1 MQISS
6 NQNALTAI
14 MGMHNAQSA
23 VAKASERISSGLR
36 VNSAA
41 DDPAGA
47 GVANKLK
54 VQVGSFSKVLDN
66 LSQGTGIVQV
76 VDDSLTQMVGA
87 LTSLRVASVASMGTL
102 STDDRNMY
110 QTQVDEYLEVIDSIS
125 SNAIWDG
132 ESLMSGA
139 STKSIQSGINSGD
152 TTSLSLEKITVSELS
167 LTSLSVASTSAA
179 DASVDLIDTAIGIV
193 TNYQSYI
200 GAMENVLDIQSNVAT
215 NNINN
220 YSTAYG
226 HIMNADIAQE
236 TANLA
241 SAQIQRDAS
250 TAMLAQSHTMNKEL
264 VAYLLKSVMA

>member
-6 NQNALTAI
+6 IQNSLTAI
-14 MGMHNAQSA
+14 MSMHTAQSA
-23 VAKASERISSGLR
+23 VAKASERISTGLR

-76 VDDSLTQMVGA
+76 VDDSLTQMVDA
-87 LTSLRVASVASMGTL
+87 LSSLRVASVASMGTL

-110 QTQVDEYLEVIDSIS
+110 QTQVDEYLAVIDSIS
-125 SNAIWDG
+125 SNAMWNG
-132 ESLMSGA
+132 ESLMSDEV
-139 STKSIQSGINSGD
+139 TKSIQSGINSGD
-152 TTSLSLEKITVSELS
+152 TTSLSLEEMTVSSLS
-167 LTSLSVASTSAA
+167 LTELSVASTSDA
-179 DASVDLIDTAIGIV
+179 DASVELIDTAIGTV
-193 TNYQSYI
+193 SNYQSYI

-215 NNINN
+215 SNITN

-226 HIMNADIAQE
+226 HIMNADMAQE
-236 TANLA
+236 TSNLA
-241 SAQIQRDAS
+241 SAQIQRDAA

-264 VAYLLKSVMA
+264 VAYLLMSGMS